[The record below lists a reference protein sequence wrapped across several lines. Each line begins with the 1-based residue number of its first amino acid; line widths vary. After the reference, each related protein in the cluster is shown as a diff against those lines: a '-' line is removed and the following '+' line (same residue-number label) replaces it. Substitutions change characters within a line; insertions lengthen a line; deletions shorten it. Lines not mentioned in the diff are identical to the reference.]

1 MAEGFIMD
9 PKIMIQIVSIAVAMG
24 GAWALVKSSLKTAQR
39 DLEDLA
45 GRLKELGTD
54 LHKRV
59 DIIEQDKSVIQR
71 QVAIFA
77 DILSPKELKAL
88 NREMGMLLSKVE
100 SLEKDLKNLSIKYE
114 KSHNGTHPPTGVKK
128 NE

>member
-1 MAEGFIMD
+1 MDEGFIMD

-59 DIIEQDKSVIQR
+59 DIIEQDKRELMEWLLAKPSHEQT
-71 QVAIFA
+71 
-77 DILSPKELKAL
+77 DILAM
-88 NREMGMLLSKVE
+88 R
-100 SLEKDLKNLSIKYE
+100 SIR
-114 KSHNGTHPPTGVKK
+114 KSCNFVG
-128 NE
+128 

>member
-1 MAEGFIMD
+1 MAENFIMD

-39 DLEDLA
+39 DLEELA

-71 QVAIFA
+71 QVQNFSE
-77 DILSPKELKAL
+77 ILSPKELKDL
-88 NREMGMLLSKVE
+88 NREMGMLLSRIDT
-100 SLEKDLKNLSIKYE
+100 LEKSINTLNLKYE
-114 KSHNGTHPPTGVKK
+114 KSHNGTHPPTGIKQ
-128 NE
+128 